1 MAPRTKKSTPAL
13 EDFPKPLRMAIA
25 RVMAKFDMDYPEA
38 LERAAQLLDINS
50 KIFEEEVER
59 EAERRYKRRFM
70 TQLNKARG
78 TIEKNCERRVNAA
91 FQDGFDGGFD
101 EAKKE
106 YGVWYNCIVCS
117 QPIYI
122 APNSEAHRRVNA
134 FLRSQRWG
142 HSSCHEKRAG
152 GS

>member
-1 MAPRTKKSTPAL
+1 MAPRKKKSTPAL

-25 RVMAKFDMDYPEA
+25 RVMARFDLDYPEA
-38 LERAAQLLDINS
+38 LERAALLLDINS
-50 KIFEEEVER
+50 RIFEEEVER

-70 TQLNKARG
+70 IQLNKARG

-106 YGVWYNCIVCS
+106 YGVWYNCNVCNK
-117 QPIYI
+117 PLYI
-122 APNSEAHRRVNA
+122 LPNSEEHRIVNA
-134 FLRSQRWG
+134 HLRSLGWG
-142 HSSCHEKRAG
+142 HKSCHEKRAR